1 MLGCALHFST
11 AGTTRPA
18 LHFSTGVHR
27 HRQVRDE
34 SRIKGLKYDVR
45 PQFPADM
52 LGVHVLLP
60 SGTAGQA

>member
-1 MLGCALHFST
+1 
-11 AGTTRPA
+11 
-18 LHFSTGVHR
+18 
-27 HRQVRDE
+27 VRDE